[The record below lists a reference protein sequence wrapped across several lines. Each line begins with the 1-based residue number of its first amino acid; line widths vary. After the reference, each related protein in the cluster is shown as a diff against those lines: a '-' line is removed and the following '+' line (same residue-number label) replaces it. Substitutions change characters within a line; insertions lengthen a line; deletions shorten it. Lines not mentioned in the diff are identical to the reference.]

1 MCGILGDG
9 LCDDVVR
16 GTLSLKRADWALWVI
31 KEPECLPKEF
41 GFYSV
46 DRKTIVVIREL
57 SLLGMR
63 VRYD

>member
-1 MCGILGDG
+1 MCDIIGDG

-16 GTLSLKRADWALWVI
+16 GAVSLKRADWALRII

-46 DRKTIVVIREL
+46 GRKNCCNQGVITF
-57 SLLGMR
+57 
-63 VRYD
+63 RYACQI